1 MAGGGC
7 LWTSPISEMVTQ
19 SKGWD
24 DDLEKDCDD
33 DAENGVVSFVWMFA
47 DDRDSNLS
55 GDMGSPTGYPMS
67 TLKIVV

>member
-1 MAGGGC
+1 
-7 LWTSPISEMVTQ
+7 MVTQ

-24 DDLEKDCDD
+24 DDLERDCDF
-33 DAENGVVSFVWMFA
+33 DAENWGMLLLWMFA

-67 TLKIVV
+67 TLQHVKIVV